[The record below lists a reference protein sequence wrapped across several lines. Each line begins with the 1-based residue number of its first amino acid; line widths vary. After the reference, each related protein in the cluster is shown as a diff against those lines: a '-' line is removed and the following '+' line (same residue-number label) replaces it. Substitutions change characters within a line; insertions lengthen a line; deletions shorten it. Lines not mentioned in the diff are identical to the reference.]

1 MSAERKKGRRRNTAL
16 AEELSRAIQQRE
28 HAAQSLRRIEDLII
42 KEKISAELRAAFE
55 VAYFSFINCCFY
67 LYRLFVAT

>member
-55 VAYFSFINCCFY
+55 VA
-67 LYRLFVAT
+67 